1 MNHQPAV
8 GDGRVRGWLSLI
20 SHSQAD
26 FSLPGCLSGGGGVV
40 GVLAVSGYDA
50 KLGVLPLQTR
60 ARPMSCAT
68 ASLTLTPTHRSRH
81 TCVHKH
87 RQACTHSHA
96 CTCARARAHAR
107 ARTHTRI
114 SVWPSSSPR
123 SWTLTVSWPQSCRDS
138 IPVLFFPPRPTRASL
153 GPAFLEGKAAR
164 LPGDRRAGKRQGQG
178 SLGRGSVLLKMPVS
192 LGGGSHDNLT
202 TSVQKSHLEEFSVP
216 DTPIHQGWLPPQS

>member
-40 GVLAVSGYDA
+40 GVLAVSGCDA

-107 ARTHTRI
+107 ARTHTHFCLAQLQPQELDLDCFLAPKLQGLNPCSI
-114 SVWPSSSPR
+114 FSPEANQSLTGSCFSGR
-123 SWTLTVSWPQSCRDS
+123 EGSKVARRQESWQEARPGFAGERFCTPQNACLT
-138 IPVLFFPPRPTRASL
+138 
-153 GPAFLEGKAAR
+153 
-164 LPGDRRAGKRQGQG
+164 
-178 SLGRGSVLLKMPVS
+178 GRGLSRQ
-192 LGGGSHDNLT
+192 SHDFGA
-202 TSVQKSHLEEFSVP
+202 KI
-216 DTPIHQGWLPPQS
+216 TPRRILRP